1 MIESTNK
8 TVFISHSTVDK
19 RLHDCFI
26 DLLVGGFG
34 INKNSI
40 FSSSIARSIETSAH
54 FSNTIKN
61 NIKSCDVIILLMT
74 SSYMRSSFCL
84 AELGAA
90 WVLDKKI
97 VPIVIDP
104 VGVKE
109 YDKTPLQG
117 MQFREL
123 TRLRVVYDEFVKW
136 GLVSYP
142 DTEEFNKQYEKFL
155 KTLQFAEKSGNK
167 FIATIIQDRA
177 DMNCSSNLQGKR
189 CLKLDALIP
198 LDTPPVDNE
207 THWLF
212 FDDDK
217 EKHGNPQVGDVVKFI
232 VHDTKFYTN
241 TWDDGLGNTRN
252 IFPRLKIEILNK
264 K

>member
-1 MIESTNK
+1 MIENTNK

-19 RLHDCFI
+19 RLHDCFL

-97 VPIVIDP
+97 VPIVIEP

-109 YDKTPLQG
+109 YNKTPLQG
-117 MQFREL
+117 MQFRKL
-123 TRLRVVYDEFVKW
+123 DGLRVVYDEFFDI
-136 GLVSYP
+136 GLISRP
-142 DTEEFNKQYEKFL
+142 DTEEFSKHYKEFL
-155 KTLQFAEKSGNK
+155 ETIRFAEKDGNK
-167 FIATIIQDRA
+167 FVATIVQDRA
-177 DMNCSSNLQGKR
+177 GMNCNSNLQGKR
-189 CLKLDALIP
+189 CLKLDSLIP
-198 LDTPPVDNE
+198 LNNLPANGE

-212 FDDDK
+212 F
-217 EKHGNPQVGDVVKFI
+217 
-232 VHDTKFYTN
+232 
-241 TWDDGLGNTRN
+241 
-252 IFPRLKIEILNK
+252 
-264 K
+264 